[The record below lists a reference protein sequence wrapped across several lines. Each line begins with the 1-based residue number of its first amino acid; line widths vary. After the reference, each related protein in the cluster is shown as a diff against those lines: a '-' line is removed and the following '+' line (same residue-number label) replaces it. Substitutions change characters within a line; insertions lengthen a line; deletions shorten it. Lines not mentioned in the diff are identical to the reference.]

1 MSQFTDREIQD
12 LFTEAE
18 KYALASQF
26 PENTLNATNENV
38 LSPPEDEVKEEEE
51 TDTPKQESSAEST
64 PAKEPETDTPKQEL
78 EPVAA
83 KEPEPAPVAPA
94 PEIKPVQEKI
104 EPDDGMLNQSDIDAL
119 IRATAPPAPAV
130 ASPPPPSVAVAEVVP
145 PPVVN
150 VQTSEQD
157 EIMSADD
164 IEALI
169 RDAQAPTIAAAPM
182 PSSETVAPQAET
194 QSILHSSMDPDDDAP
209 LSPEQIAALVEAAN
223 ATTMDSD
230 QDAVLSHDDIQALIA
245 KTHKE
250 IQVSTNDLFDTKESE
265 IRIPEP
271 APAPPVAPA
280 PKVTPAPVPAP
291 APSFSIG
298 LETASQLDTE
308 TDAILSQSDLAEMMR
323 KANLETESV
332 KPAAVKELVADTYS
346 ADLEELIK
354 KTESISQELSRL
366 EEPKPL
372 DGGKTQVDELIERR
386 DRRQNEKMNKNTQ
399 SQDQNTNAPG
409 FFTLAFRFIRNMA
422 AVSVLGLLCGAGFRL
437 YEFYQIPA
445 PVIKS
450 GLSEWKW
457 EKNPDTRSTT
467 KYRFYPD
474 PDTNLR
480 GTFSVRDASE
490 AGTMEQLRSNLAA
503 YYSTRYQNDYFSVA
517 DKYWGDEVFLVDYVF
532 PHPSG
537 QPDRGYIAKRS
548 VFVMQNNKVYQ
559 LDFLAEVADRKFATP
574 GQQVWQD
581 FNRLVKQGLNL
592 DTEVTTKPNE
602 FQDTLVTLES
612 LGSGI

>member
-18 KYALASQF
+18 KYALANQF

-38 LSPPEDEVKEEEE
+38 LSPPEDAKAEEDEE
-51 TDTPKQESSAEST
+51 NEA
-64 PAKEPETDTPKQEL
+64 PKQEL

-83 KEPEPAPVAPA
+83 KGPEPAPVAPA

-130 ASPPPPSVAVAEVVP
+130 VSPPPPSVAAPEVVP
-145 PPVVN
+145 PPLVN

-194 QSILHSSMDPDDDAP
+194 QSILHSSMEPDDDAP

-250 IQVSTNDLFDTKESE
+250 IQVSTKDLFDTKESE

-271 APAPPVAPA
+271 TPPAPPVAPVA
-280 PKVTPAPVPAP
+280 PVPKVTPAPARSV
-291 APSFSIG
+291 SIG

-332 KPAAVKELVADTYS
+332 KPAAVRELVADTYS

-354 KTESISQELSRL
+354 KL
-366 EEPKPL
+366 K
-372 DGGKTQVDELIERR
+372 
-386 DRRQNEKMNKNTQ
+386 
-399 SQDQNTNAPG
+399 
-409 FFTLAFRFIRNMA
+409 
-422 AVSVLGLLCGAGFRL
+422 
-437 YEFYQIPA
+437 
-445 PVIKS
+445 
-450 GLSEWKW
+450 
-457 EKNPDTRSTT
+457 
-467 KYRFYPD
+467 
-474 PDTNLR
+474 
-480 GTFSVRDASE
+480 
-490 AGTMEQLRSNLAA
+490 
-503 YYSTRYQNDYFSVA
+503 
-517 DKYWGDEVFLVDYVF
+517 VF
-532 PHPSG
+532 PRNCP
-537 QPDRGYIAKRS
+537 A
-548 VFVMQNNKVYQ
+548 
-559 LDFLAEVADRKFATP
+559 
-574 GQQVWQD
+574 
-581 FNRLVKQGLNL
+581 
-592 DTEVTTKPNE
+592 
-602 FQDTLVTLES
+602 
-612 LGSGI
+612 